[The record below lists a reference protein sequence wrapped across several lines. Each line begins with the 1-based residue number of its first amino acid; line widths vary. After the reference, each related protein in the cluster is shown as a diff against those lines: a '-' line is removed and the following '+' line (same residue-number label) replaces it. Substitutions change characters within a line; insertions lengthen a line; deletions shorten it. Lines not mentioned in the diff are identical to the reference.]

1 MPCRAPWRPRASEQA
16 GKRRGPRGLTQGRG
30 RASAC
35 PHFTLSAQSWV
46 FQEISRQHLPSNLFC
61 VNLSPCV
68 SGTVCGGPSPGLVLS
83 PSRAGRA

>member
-61 VNLSPCV
+61 VNLPNQFP
-68 SGTVCGGPSPGLVLS
+68 TKVLS
-83 PSRAGRA
+83 GVIRASRMRLSLI